1 MRCCIPSAGDT
12 VVTRGDISLHARPG
26 TATLP
31 AAGEK
36 TLFFFPVHNCFFFF
50 FFWRAEKPFLSHP
63 HHLPSAVAGGDP
75 TAAQPCGRV
84 LLPRCSL

>member
-1 MRCCIPSAGDT
+1 MRCCIPSAGGT

-26 TATLP
+26 TATLS

-50 FFWRAEKPFLSHP
+50 FSFGEQKSRFFPILTICP
-63 HHLPSAVAGGDP
+63 L
-75 TAAQPCGRV
+75 Q
-84 LLPRCSL
+84 